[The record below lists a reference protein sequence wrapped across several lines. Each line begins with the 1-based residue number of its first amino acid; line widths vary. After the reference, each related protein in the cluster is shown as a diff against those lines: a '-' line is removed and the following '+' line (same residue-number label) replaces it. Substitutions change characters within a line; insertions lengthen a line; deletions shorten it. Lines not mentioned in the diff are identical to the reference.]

1 MIPLCPS
8 PLAFLLFLLF
18 LFFYFSLFFSIFPSF
33 SFLLPLS
40 LSPPLFF
47 TFFRSPAWLT
57 MLMSDNRPEKWRPIL
72 THAPFPDE
80 TSELRNNYMQIQ
92 TIIRPTEREDTG
104 SAYRVTSGCSRYV
117 LWLLRSLNRRLLF
130 RWDIFI
136 LWLNLCPQDAM
147 YRVKLLDSAEVSK
160 RK

>member
-18 LFFYFSLFFSIFPSF
+18 LFFYFSFFSPF
-33 SFLLPLS
+33 FLLSPSCS
-40 LSPPLFF
+40 LSPSPLPFFF

-57 MLMSDNRPEKWRPIL
+57 MLMSDNHPEKWRPIL

-92 TIIRPTEREDTG
+92 TIIRPTEREHTG

-136 LWLNLCPQDAM
+136 LCLNLCLQDAM
-147 YRVKLLDSAEVSK
+147 YRVKLLDSAEISK